1 MHSDRDVRFFICIL
15 NAPHLSR
22 DNAPWMLDGT
32 PFSMSKS
39 IFGVNVRVA
48 EKIFVFKVK
57 SCLGAA

>member
-1 MHSDRDVRFFICIL
+1 
-15 NAPHLSR
+15 
-22 DNAPWMLDGT
+22 MLDGT